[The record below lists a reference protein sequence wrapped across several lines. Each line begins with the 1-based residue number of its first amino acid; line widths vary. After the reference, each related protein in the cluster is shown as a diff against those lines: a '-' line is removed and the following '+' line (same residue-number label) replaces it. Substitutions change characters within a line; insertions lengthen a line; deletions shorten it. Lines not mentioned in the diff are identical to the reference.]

1 MEANTNSNSRTFPW
15 NKNKL
20 IGQKPPLKIK
30 EVWAIRMRLQLAKHH
45 RDLALFNLAIDSKRR
60 GCDLV
65 SLTVNDIATVTGVKS
80 RAGVRQRKTG
90 RPVQFEITE
99 QTREALTRWI
109 ERAALGPNNYLF
121 PSKIKATR
129 HITTRQYSRLTTRWI
144 DLIGLNPDG
153 YGTHSLRRTK
163 VSLIYKRTGNIRA
176 VQLLL
181 GHTKLESTVRYL
193 GIEIDDA
200 LSIAEKMDV

>member
-1 MEANTNSNSRTFPW
+1 MEAFTNSISRPLPW
-15 NKNKL
+15 NKGKL
-20 IGQKPPLKIK
+20 VGQKPPLKLK
-30 EVWAIRMRLQLAKHH
+30 EVWSIRMRLQLSRCH
-45 RDLALFNLAIDSKRR
+45 RDLALFNLAIDSKLR

-65 SLTVNDIATVTGVKS
+65 GLTVNDIATVTGVKS
-80 RAGVRQRKTG
+80 RSGVRQRKTG

-99 QTREALTRWI
+99 QTREALAKWI

-121 PSKIKATR
+121 PSKIKTAR
-129 HITTRQYSRLTTRWI
+129 PITTRQYSRLLSRWI
-144 DLIGLNPDG
+144 DLIGLNPDA

-163 VSLIYKRTGNIRA
+163 ASLIYRRTGNVRA
-176 VQLLL
+176 VQILL

-193 GIEIDDA
+193 GIEVDDA

>member
-1 MEANTNSNSRTFPW
+1 MEANTNSNSRSFPW
-15 NKNKL
+15 NKDKL
-20 IGQKPPLKIK
+20 VGQKPPLKLK
-30 EVWAIRMRLQLAKHH
+30 EVWAIRMRLQLAKRH
-45 RDLALFNLAIDSKRR
+45 RDLALFNLAIDSKLR

-99 QTREALTRWI
+99 QTREALARWI
-109 ERAALGPNNYLF
+109 EGAALGPNNYLF
-121 PSKIKATR
+121 PSKIKAAR
-129 HITTRQYSRLTTRWI
+129 HITTRQYSRLTTCWI

-163 VSLIYKRTGNIRA
+163 ASLIYRRTGNIRA

-193 GIEIDDA
+193 GIEVDDA

>member
-1 MEANTNSNSRTFPW
+1 MEANTNSNSRPLPW
-15 NKNKL
+15 NKDKL
-20 IGQKPPLKIK
+20 VGQKPPLKLK
-30 EVWAIRMRLQLAKHH
+30 EVWAIRMRLQLAKRH
-45 RDLALFNLAIDSKRR
+45 RDLALFNLAIDSKLR

-99 QTREALTRWI
+99 QTREALARWI

-121 PSKIKATR
+121 PSKIKAAC
-129 HITTRQYSRLTTRWI
+129 HITTRQYSRLTARWI

-163 VSLIYKRTGNIRA
+163 ASLIYRRTGNIRA

-193 GIEIDDA
+193 GIEVDDA

>member
-1 MEANTNSNSRTFPW
+1 MEANTNSNSRSFPW
-15 NKNKL
+15 NKDKL
-20 IGQKPPLKIK
+20 VGQKPPLKLK

-45 RDLALFNLAIDSKRR
+45 RDLALFNLAIDSKLR